1 MCELSHSTSPSLPGM
16 KDPNIAELTPSLAPV
31 PVPPPRPDG
40 RSLAAGWPLR
50 DFLEL
55 GPLPT
60 AVPCARL
67 HARLLIRD
75 WGLTALASNVEILV
89 SELVTNAVHASRVL
103 GQASPVRLWR
113 TRRNAMSLL
122 MGSAGASRRSVSVRW
137 PGPTTDLKRKGMTDL
152 IDEAPAVGVRLS
164 ICESGLRAAHA
175 PAGPVS
181 RARRWFV
188 VADGKRLRQLR
199 QEHRLSQEMLASRAG
214 ISVGT
219 IGQLER
225 QAHPSCRGRTLA
237 RLAAALGEQPTT
249 LMPSP
254 P

>member
-16 KDPNIAELTPSLAPV
+16 NDPNIAELTRSPAPV

-67 HARLLIRD
+67 HARLVIRE

-103 GQASPVRLWR
+103 GQASPVRLW
-113 TRRNAMSLL
+113 LL
-122 MGSAGASRRSVSVRW
+122 ADAARVLVIVWDASPFLPVRAEVS
-137 PGPTTDLKRKGMTDL
+137 P
-152 IDEAPAVGVRLS
+152 EA
-164 ICESGLRAAHA
+164 ESGRGLLL
-175 PAGPVS
+175 V
-181 RARRWFV
+181 
-188 VADGKRLRQLR
+188 
-199 QEHRLSQEMLASRAG
+199 ETLSDEW
-214 ISVGT
+214 GT
-219 IGQLER
+219 
-225 QAHPSCRGRTLA
+225 
-237 RLAAALGEQPTT
+237 
-249 LMPSP
+249 
-254 P
+254 